1 MIQISQNTQ
10 NIQPSKIRKM
20 FNKALEYEHVLSF
33 TLGEPDF
40 TASENVVEAGCQAIR
55 EGKTKYSANAG
66 ILELRQAIARYLHRA
81 EGLSYDPASQIIV
94 TAGAMEALFLALKV
108 LLEPGDEVIVNE
120 PCWTNY
126 IQQIS
131 MCGGIPVP
139 VAADPQKGFDLD
151 VDKIAQAVTPRTRVI
166 ILNSPCNP
174 TGAVASREALEQLAK
189 LAEEHD
195 LVVLADEVY
204 KHILFDGLTYTGFAT
219 LPGMQE
225 RTLVVDSLSK
235 TYAMTGWRIGYGAGP
250 QELVQNMIK
259 LQENVCACA
268 ATPCQYAAVE
278 ALEGPQD
285 HLDYMVK
292 QYRIR
297 RDYVMERIKGIP
309 GLSCHTPGGTFYAFI
324 DIQALGMSSEEFAI
338 KLLEAEQV
346 VIVPGSAFGEFGEG
360 YIRLS
365 YAASMED
372 LRQGLDK
379 IEAFVRSLR

>member
-10 NIQPSKIRKM
+10 SIQPSKIRKM

-40 TASENVVEAGCQAIR
+40 TASENVVEAGCRAIR

-151 VDKIAQAVTPRTRVI
+151 VEKIAQAVTPRTRVI

-174 TGAVASREALEQLAK
+174 TGAVASREALEQLAQAVK
-189 LAEEHD
+189 ES
-195 LVVLADEVY
+195 EVY
-204 KHILFDGLTYTGFAT
+204 REYRRQSERVDNAGDMREKIDEYRVRNFELQNSVQTEDLLDKLDDFEREYEKFREDPLVEEFLDAE
-219 LPGMQE
+219 LAFCRMMQE
-225 RTLVVDSLSK
+225 
-235 TYAMTGWRIGYGAGP
+235 IG
-250 QELVQNMIK
+250 L
-259 LQENVCACA
+259 
-268 ATPCQYAAVE
+268 
-278 ALEGPQD
+278 
-285 HLDYMVK
+285 
-292 QYRIR
+292 
-297 RDYVMERIKGIP
+297 YVTDQMHFE
-309 GLSCHTPGGTFYAFI
+309 
-324 DIQALGMSSEEFAI
+324 
-338 KLLEAEQV
+338 
-346 VIVPGSAFGEFGEG
+346 
-360 YIRLS
+360 
-365 YAASMED
+365 
-372 LRQGLDK
+372 
-379 IEAFVRSLR
+379 

>member
-10 NIQPSKIRKM
+10 SIQPSKIRKM
-20 FNKALEYEHVLSF
+20 FNKALEYEHVISF

-40 TASENVVEAGCQAIR
+40 TASENVVEAGCRAIR

-94 TAGAMEALFLALKV
+94 
-108 LLEPGDEVIVNE
+108 VIVNE

-151 VDKIAQAVTPRTRVI
+151 VGKIAQAVTPRTRVI

>member
-1 MIQISQNTQ
+1 
-10 NIQPSKIRKM
+10 M

-40 TASENVVEAGCQAIR
+40 TASENVVEAGCRAIR

-151 VDKIAQAVTPRTRVI
+151 VEKIAQAVTPRTRVI

-259 LQENVCACA
+259 LQENVCNTRSSA
-268 ATPCQYAAVE
+268 ATPLSVCRCGGAGGAP
-278 ALEGPQD
+278 GS
-285 HLDYMVK
+285 
-292 QYRIR
+292 
-297 RDYVMERIKGIP
+297 P
-309 GLSCHTPGGTFYAFI
+309 GLYGQTSTGFGGTMLWSESKAF
-324 DIQALGMSSEEFAI
+324 QASPVIPPAAPSMPSLISRHWACPAKSLLSSFW
-338 KLLEAEQV
+338 
-346 VIVPGSAFGEFGEG
+346 
-360 YIRLS
+360 R
-365 YAASMED
+365 
-372 LRQGLDK
+372 
-379 IEAFVRSLR
+379 RSRW